1 MTYNENSFAKKK
13 NYELKGAQISLRV
26 QNRLG
31 NKFDLTFPLADLSPI
46 YDRFWLREGARNV
59 LVLLLVSV
67 ISVCLMWPVFY
78 GTVAEMRILWGSL
91 IALVLVLAPLAV
103 FWPRTEYVQF
113 KWKTG
118 TAAFSIGRRG
128 AEKSQ
133 FDPFVMGVAEA
144 IKDRSNK

>member
-1 MTYNENSFAKKK
+1 MTYNEYSFARKK
-13 NYELKGAQISLRV
+13 NYELKDEQILLRV

-31 NKFDLTFPLADLSPI
+31 NRFELIFPLADLSSI
-46 YDRFWLREGARNV
+46 CDRFWLRDGTRNV
-59 LVLLLVSV
+59 LVLLLVSI

-91 IALVLVLAPLAV
+91 IAVVLVLAPLAV

-118 TAAFSIGRRG
+118 AAAFAIGRRG

-133 FDPFVMGVAEA
+133 FDQFVIGVAEA
-144 IKDRSNK
+144 IRNRSNN